1 MYLPSVPPELSV
13 VGVAVASI
21 APARLLPANLNLCLL
36 DHLSHCFLVAIA
48 KRAKTVGR
56 AWRVHQIID
65 LDGGHSEGVV
75 HDQFSSAIEAMICRC
90 SSS

>member
-21 APARLLPANLNLCLL
+21 ASARLLPANLNLRLL

-48 KRAKTVGR
+48 KRTKTVGR

-65 LDGGHSEGVV
+65 MDGGHSEGVL
-75 HDQFSSAIEAMICRC
+75 HG
-90 SSS
+90 